1 MPYKRSAVG
10 SKFMFF
16 WFYKNPI
23 FSAQTHGEKG
33 DQCADALLLYG
44 RCLLELGRAENCVL
58 GNALKGFQSL
68 EYDSQDDLP
77 GSNQFEDGDKVTETE
92 REKLRT
98 DVTEAMAENDTIDE
112 ETEEV

>member
-1 MPYKRSAVG
+1 MS
-10 SKFMFF
+10 
-16 WFYKNPI
+16 
-23 FSAQTHGEKG
+23 
-33 DQCADALLLYG
+33 LLLKKASWFKCTLQSKRY
-44 RCLLELGRAENCVL
+44 LKLKTLT
-58 GNALKGFQSL
+58 KGFQSL

-112 ETEEV
+112 ETEEVLFFLFLSTVFMHNFGFSRNSERYDMQASSEQNVC

>member
-1 MPYKRSAVG
+1 MSLFLKKASWFKCTLQSKRYL
-10 SKFMFF
+10 KL
-16 WFYKNPI
+16 K
-23 FSAQTHGEKG
+23 T
-33 DQCADALLLYG
+33 LT
-44 RCLLELGRAENCVL
+44 
-58 GNALKGFQSL
+58 KGFQSL

-112 ETEEV
+112 ETEEVLIFFLFFFPRFLCVILDFHATVSDTQALLEQNAC